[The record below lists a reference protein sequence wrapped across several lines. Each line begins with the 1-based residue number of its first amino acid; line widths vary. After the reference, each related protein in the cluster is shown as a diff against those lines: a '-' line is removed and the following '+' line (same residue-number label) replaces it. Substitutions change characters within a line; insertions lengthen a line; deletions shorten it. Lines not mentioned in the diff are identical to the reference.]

1 MAQLSDSQLVVLST
15 ACQREDR
22 SVYPLTAKLPGGA
35 AAKVLNIL
43 LNKGLI
49 KEVQAKREDT
59 VWREDK
65 KRGRLTLRL
74 TRAAFDALGI
84 DPKEFKATE
93 DEKGQAGAAGTPAIP
108 IDELAASDHPVA
120 KANADSW
127 NAIPAVKRAG
137 KKAAAPKTDSHRG
150 ASAKPA
156 TRADSKQA
164 QLIEMLKRAEGAT
177 IEEIAAKFEWQA
189 HTVRGAIA
197 GALKK
202 KLGLNV
208 QSEKVEGRRIYRIAA

>member
-1 MAQLSDSQLVVLST
+1 MAQLSDTQLVVLSA
-15 ACQREDR
+15 ACQRPDR

-35 AAKVLNIL
+35 AAKVLGSL
-43 LNKGLI
+43 LKKELI

-65 KRGRLTLRL
+65 KRGRLTLRA
-74 TRAAFDALGI
+74 TPAALEALGI
-84 DPKEFKATE
+84 DQTDASPETEVPNGEPAKNAAKRRSRKAGDAE
-93 DEKGQAGAAGTPAIP
+93 EKPP
-108 IDELAASDHPVA
+108 
-120 KANADSW
+120 
-127 NAIPAVKRAG
+127 R
-137 KKAAAPKTDSHRG
+137 
-150 ASAKPA
+150 

-164 QLIEMLKRAEGAT
+164 KLIEMLKRSDGAT
-177 IEEIAAKFEWQA
+177 IEEIVKAFDWQA

-208 QSEKVEGRRIYRIAA
+208 ISEKIEARGRVYRIPE

>member
-1 MAQLSDSQLVVLST
+1 MAQLSDSQLVVLSA
-15 ACQREDR
+15 ACQRPDR

-35 AAKVLNIL
+35 AAKVLSSL

-65 KRGRLTLRL
+65 KRGRLTLRV
-74 TRAAFDALGI
+74 TPAAFEALGI
-84 DPKEFKATE
+84 EQGEAPEQPKSKTE
-93 DEKGQAGAAGTPAIP
+93 APA
-108 IDELAASDHPVA
+108 EEGGSEQ
-120 KANADSW
+120 KRKTADG
-127 NAIPAVKRAG
+127 R
-137 KKAAAPKTDSHRG
+137 
-150 ASAKPA
+150 KPRS

-164 QLIEMLKRAEGAT
+164 QLIEMLKSPEGAT
-177 IEEIAAKFEWQA
+177 IDEIVKKFDWQA

-208 QSEKVEGRRIYRIAA
+208 QSEKVEGRGRVYRIAA

>member
-1 MAQLSDSQLVVLST
+1 MTLSDTQLVVLSA
-15 ACQREDR
+15 ACQRPDR

-35 AAKVLNIL
+35 AAKVLGSL
-43 LNKGLI
+43 LKKALV

-65 KRGRLTLRL
+65 KRGRLTLRA
-74 TRAAFDALGI
+74 TPAAFAALGI
-84 DPKEFKATE
+84 DQTDASPETKVPSGE
-93 DEKGQAGAAGTPAIP
+93 PA
-108 IDELAASDHPVA
+108 
-120 KANADSW
+120 
-127 NAIPAVKRAG
+127 RGAG
-137 KKAAAPKTDSHRG
+137 KRRSRKAAETTEKAPR
-150 ASAKPA
+150 

-164 QLIEMLKRAEGAT
+164 KLIEMLKRREGAT
-177 IEEIAAKFEWQA
+177 IDEIVKAFDWQA

-208 QSEKVEGRRIYRIAA
+208 ISEKSEARGRIYRIPT

>member
-1 MAQLSDSQLVVLST
+1 MAQLSDSQLVALST

-35 AAKVLNIL
+35 AVKVLNSL

-59 VWREDK
+59 VWRDDK
-65 KRGRLTLRL
+65 KRGRLTLRV
-74 TRAAFDALGI
+74 TPAAFEALGI
-84 DPKEFKATE
+84 TQD
-93 DEKGQAGAAGTPAIP
+93 GASSPADANTQTPAVHVNN
-108 IDELAASDHPVA
+108 LAASDHPAA

-127 NAIPAVKRAG
+127 NTIPAVRHAH
-137 KKAAAPKTDSHRG
+137 KKAAKPKGKSEKKAR
-150 ASAKPA
+150 S

-164 QLIEMLKRAEGAT
+164 QLIEMLKRPEGAT
-177 IEEIAAKFEWQA
+177 IEEIATKFEWQA

-208 QSEKVEGRRIYRIAA
+208 QSEKDKSRGTVYRVAA